1 MRGWERNSWGFSGDN
16 VKATFLTTSKT
27 GQTSLELTK
36 EENSKGL
43 ADPSRRKKRGLIN

>member
-1 MRGWERNSWGFSGDN
+1 MAGGFQETMS
-16 VKATFLTTSKT
+16 KQHFLTTLKT